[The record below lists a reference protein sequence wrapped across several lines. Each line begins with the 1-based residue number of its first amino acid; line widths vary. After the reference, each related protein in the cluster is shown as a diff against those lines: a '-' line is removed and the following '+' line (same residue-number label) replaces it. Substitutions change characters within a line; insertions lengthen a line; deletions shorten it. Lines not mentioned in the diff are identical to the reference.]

1 MVVLGAC
8 DGGGEPT
15 RGPSSAPVSTLDR
28 WTLTFDAKG
37 TASAAEL
44 PGTRTADGALTPVA
58 AERLREAFASVAQGQ
73 ELTVETVPGDDGSD
87 GTLGAPV
94 ALVLRAPEARYR
106 AVLRGGATGT
116 DGATVL
122 ADDRV
127 AAVLGSP
134 FVAEFSPLRPLGLL
148 KVEGAEIGPLQ
159 PYGYTR
165 IIGFGEQGL
174 GVVNRGAYHRDLFES
189 ALQAGPGIVERGQ
202 LDISERELKL
212 PAYFRTFVARC
223 DGALLFGA
231 TVRPVHLRHL
241 GAHLLRYFTAQ
252 DLQCAEVVNLSG
264 DRETLL
270 GLRAGDRAA
279 VFGNPRVRKTA
290 LLALILREPLPEAA
304 AEQSLLPASE

>member
-1 MVVLGAC
+1 MIVLGAC
-8 DGGGEPT
+8 DAGPESA

-28 WTLTFDAKG
+28 WTLTFDANG
-37 TASAAEL
+37 AASAAAL
-44 PGTRTADGALTPVA
+44 PGSRTPDGALAPVA
-58 AERLREAFASVAQGQ
+58 AERLRQAFESVADGQ
-73 ELTVETVPGDDGSD
+73 DLTVGTVHGDTGPD
-87 GTLGAPV
+87 GAPV
-94 ALVLRAPEARYR
+94 ALVLRAPEAGYR
-106 AVLRGGATGT
+106 AVLRGGGAGT

-189 ALQAGPGIVERGQ
+189 ALQAGPGIVEGGQ

-241 GAHLLRYFTAQ
+241 GAHLLRYFAAQ
-252 DLQCAEVVNLSG
+252 DLQCDEVVNLSG

-279 VFGNPRVRKTA
+279 VLGNPRVRKTA
-290 LLALILREPLPEAA
+290 LLALIRREPPADVG